1 MSSVKLHGIAAL
13 LVLIIVALGVIVAAI
28 ASDAV
33 PREEDAQEVVTDS
46 TVLVEGRASCPF
58 CGAETWAI
66 NGEIACRNE
75 ECAAYGLPVEV
86 HRIGSASSAGTAS

>member
-13 LVLIIVALGVIVAAI
+13 LVLIIVALGVVVAAI

-33 PREEDAQEVVTDS
+33 SRDEDEQAVVTDS
-46 TVLVEGRASCPF
+46 TVLVEGRASCPS
-58 CGAETWAI
+58 CGAETWAV

-75 ECAAYGLPVEV
+75 ECSAYGMPVEV
-86 HRIGSASSAGTAS
+86 SNAGIAS